1 MNYHWLIAQRILKRG
16 GTEKSSTRP
25 IIRIALTGIA
35 IGMAVMIVA
44 LAVVTGFQREI
55 REKVIG
61 FGSHI
66 QITSFDMNNSFES
79 SPINKNQPFY
89 PSLDTLE
96 NVRHIQ
102 VFATKA
108 GIIKTGTDI
117 QGVMLKGIGSDYD
130 WSYFRNKIISG
141 KIISL
146 NDSAKSDEVLISQK
160 VSMRLKLG
168 VGDKLIMH
176 FIQQPPRYRRFI
188 VSGIYETGLEEF
200 DNLFVLCDIGHII
213 KLNDWNANEVGGF
226 EVLVNDFSQLDETG
240 RRVYGAIGQE
250 LNARTIKEI
259 YPQLFDWLGLQDVN
273 AAIII
278 VLMIIV
284 AGINMISALL
294 IIMLERTNMIGMLKA
309 MGSSNGDLRRIF
321 LSVSSI
327 LVVRGMFWG
336 NIIGIALC
344 LTQKYFQLI
353 SLNEESYYIKYV
365 PIHFDFFNL
374 LLLDAGTFVSCTLFM
389 LLPTLIIA
397 GISPVKAIRFR

>member
-1 MNYHWLIAQRILKRG
+1 MNYHWLIAQRILRRQRG
-16 GTEKSSTRP
+16 EKNSTRP

-44 LAVVTGFQREI
+44 LAVVMGFQREI

-66 QITSFDMNNSFES
+66 QVTSFDMNNSFES
-79 SPINKNQPFY
+79 SPINRNQPFY
-89 PSLDTLE
+89 PSLDTME
-96 NVRHIQ
+96 GVRHIQ

-108 GIIKTGTDI
+108 GIIKTGTEI
-117 QGVMLKGIGSDYD
+117 QGVMLKGVGTDYD
-130 WSYFRNKIISG
+130 WSFFRNKIISG

-146 NDSAKSDEVLISQK
+146 NDSAKSDEVLISK
-160 VSMRLKLG
+160 KISNRLKLG
-168 VGDKLIMH
+168 VGDKFIMH

-200 DNLFVLCDIGHII
+200 DNIFVLCDIGHII
-213 KLNDWNANEVGGF
+213 KLNDWNESEVGGF
-226 EVLVNDFSQLDETG
+226 EVTVRDFSRLDETG
-240 RRVYGAIGQE
+240 SRVYAAIGQQ

-309 MGSSNGDLRRIF
+309 MGSSNGDLRWIF

-327 LVVRGMFWG
+327 LTLRGMILG
-336 NIIGIALC
+336 NIIGIVLC
-344 LTQKYFQLI
+344 LSQKYFMLI
-353 SLNEESYYIKYV
+353 PLNEESYYIKYV
-365 PIHFDFFNL
+365 PIHFDAFYL
-374 LLLDAGTFVSCTLFM
+374 LLLNAGTFFSCTLMM

>member
-1 MNYHWLIAQRILKRG
+1 MNYHWLIAQRILKKG
-16 GTEKSSTRP
+16 GTVKSSTRP

-44 LAVVTGFQREI
+44 LAVVMGFQREI

-79 SPINKNQPFY
+79 SPINRNQTFE
-89 PSLDTLE
+89 PSLGTLE
-96 NVRHIQ
+96 GVKHIQ

-117 QGVMLKGIGSDYD
+117 QGVMLKGVGSDYD
-130 WSYFRNKIISG
+130 WTYFRSKIISG
-141 KIISL
+141 KILSL
-146 NDSAKSDEVLISQK
+146 SDSAKSDEVLISKKNSQ
-160 VSMRLKLG
+160 RLKLN

-176 FIQQPPRYRRFI
+176 FIQQPPRYRRFV

-226 EVLVNDFSQLDETG
+226 EVLVSDFSRLDETG
-240 RRVYGAIGQE
+240 SRVYAAIGQQ
-250 LNARTIKEI
+250 LNARTIKEV

-278 VLMIIV
+278 ILMIIV

-309 MGSSNGDLRRIF
+309 MGSSNADLRRIF
-321 LSVSSI
+321 LSVASI
-327 LVVRGMFWG
+327 LTLRGMVWG
-336 NIIGIALC
+336 NIIGIGLC
-344 LTQKYFQLI
+344 LSQKYFRLI

-365 PIHFDFFNL
+365 PIHLDGFNL